1 MNEFYVYLLG
11 IKYSRE
17 IPNNMTC
24 LDVLQ
29 VSQDP
34 SQDAFRTRLTSK
46 TSGHLF
52 FRDSII

>member
-11 IKYSRE
+11 FKHSRE

-24 LDVLQ
+24 LDILQ

-34 SQDAFRTRLTSK
+34 NLYSK
-46 TSGHLF
+46 NGCFQKTINL
-52 FRDSII
+52 